1 MVVLITCIQATYHC
15 LNKQKKKCS
24 KLIVAINSDN
34 SVKKIKGPSRPKQN
48 EKIRIKILEAIN
60 YVDLIILFSDKTP
73 IRLIKKIKPNLLVK
87 GSDYKEK
94 QIIGAQEVKS
104 YGGKVL
110 RAKIFQDFSSS
121 LVIDEILHSSF

>member
-1 MVVLITCIQATYHC
+1 MEKKKHIVGFTNGCFDYLHPGHVSLFKQA
-15 LNKQKKKCS
+15 KKKCS

-48 EKIRIKILEAIN
+48 EKIRIKILEAID

-87 GSDYKEK
+87 G
-94 QIIGAQEVKS
+94 
-104 YGGKVL
+104 
-110 RAKIFQDFSSS
+110 
-121 LVIDEILHSSF
+121 